1 MSITCDASGQFC
13 PNPSLINPCGNPR
26 TLFEKKQLLFTFN
39 TNANSVND
47 VSKKK
52 AFSYIVRNAKS
63 SNISRKTKNALT
75 FCAYRQNLYIIGGQ
89 NKSVERY
96 TFDPNNKITRWDP
109 FVNLPIVLQDLTA
122 QYYKTNKYDY
132 LVTLGG
138 ENNTGAKNDIITY
151 NLNNTSEGWVQNRF
165 DISLNYTRTNLTSNL
180 LTVNNIKYIYVM
192 GGVDNVPSVIYP
204 IERYNVTGCEILD
217 STFDL
222 SGNDI
227 QNSANTTRFQYV
239 HPRRNA
245 GSVVYNGKIHIIGGS
260 SRGRILST
268 VFYLD
273 LENTRTNPDGS
284 TSRWFP
290 LGWDGDFPGGS
301 GNDPWTTD
309 GSDGPYA
316 PGDYNLQT
324 KRQGCGAAVYN
335 GYIYVAGGSK
345 GGTDLSC
352 NEMTNEQPLTPIAN
366 FPLKTVEY
374 FDGTS
379 WKYAPC
385 MNIPRFG
392 CSLKNFQDKLYV
404 VGGENGQGNSV
415 KEIEI
420 FDGKSWT
427 LSSPTINKHN
437 DSPGVISTVERA

>member
-75 FCAYRQNLYIIGGQ
+75 FCAYRENLYIIGGQ
-89 NKSVERY
+89 NRSVERY
-96 TFDPNNKITRWDP
+96 TFDPNDKLTRWDP
-109 FVNLPIVLQDLTA
+109 FVNLPIPLQDLTA
-122 QYYKTNKYDY
+122 QYYKTNQYNF

-138 ENNTGAKNDIITY
+138 ESVQQSIRDIITY

-165 DISLNYTRTNLTSNL
+165 DISLNLIRQNLTSNL

-192 GGVDNVPSVIYP
+192 GGVNDPLIGPTTVVPQM
-204 IERYNVTGCEILD
+204 ERYNVTGCEILD

-227 QNSANTTRFQYV
+227 NRTGAAYTERFQYV

-245 GSVVYNGKIHIIGGS
+245 GSVVYNGKIHIIGGG

-273 LENTRTNPDGS
+273 LENTRSNPDGS
-284 TSRWFP
+284 TTRWFP

-301 GNDPWTTD
+301 GSQPWTVPV

-345 GGTDLSC
+345 RR
-352 NEMTNEQPLTPIAN
+352 
-366 FPLKTVEY
+366 Y
-374 FDGTS
+374 
-379 WKYAPC
+379 
-385 MNIPRFG
+385 
-392 CSLKNFQDKLYV
+392 
-404 VGGENGQGNSV
+404 
-415 KEIEI
+415 
-420 FDGKSWT
+420 
-427 LSSPTINKHN
+427 
-437 DSPGVISTVERA
+437 